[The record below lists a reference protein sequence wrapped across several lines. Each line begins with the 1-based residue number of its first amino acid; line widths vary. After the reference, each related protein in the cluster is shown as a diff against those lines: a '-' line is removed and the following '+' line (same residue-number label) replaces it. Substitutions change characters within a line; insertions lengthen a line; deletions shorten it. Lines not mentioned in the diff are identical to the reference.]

1 MSKKKLEEKNVEKEW
16 KKEKR
21 RRRRRQILRL
31 KSHVQKKE
39 PKEKGAPEKEELRDI
54 KYLF

>member
-16 KKEKR
+16 KKEK

-39 PKEKGAPEKEELRDI
+39 PKEKGAPEKEELRDV